1 MNGNFSEDSYS
12 KVDLII
18 YLKSLSHC
26 DIPVCFEAVMRL
38 TFTTLGCDK
47 TRLSNDNVRSLQSGV
62 SLCIINLV

>member
-26 DIPVCFEAVMRL
+26 DIPVCFEAVM
-38 TFTTLGCDK
+38 
-47 TRLSNDNVRSLQSGV
+47 SLAHGV
-62 SLCIINLV
+62 HHTWLR